1 MKTAG
6 YQKHIRHTEHSGRDG
21 VMRIIAVLT
30 AVSVVLA
37 ACLSPSPE
45 AHAAETGAGGTEGP
59 KDDGNSAG
67 GTEGPQDGGNTT
79 GGADGPQDGGNTTG
93 GTDGPQD
100 DGNSA
105 GGTDG
110 PQDDGNSAGG
120 TDGAQDDGNS
130 AGSIDWTLDENGLL
144 TILSDAGMADW
155 ISNSENTKKE
165 NITQAV
171 ISDGVTYIETGAFQG
186 CGSLTEVTMLGA
198 TPPLLDAG
206 AFADSRFA
214 AESGQGIHVPEG
226 AVQSYK
232 TAWSESGYA
241 QCIFDHIYS
250 LIYNTDGGMLPGGG
264 SPTASYTE
272 GEALALPIPE
282 KPGYLFDRWYEN
294 ADLSGAPVDVLS
306 PADYGDR
313 IYYAK
318 WTANTYT
325 VTYYADGG
333 TISDES
339 WYTEYTVGEGLPELP
354 TPTRWGFTFDGWY
367 ESTDYAGS
375 NVTGISADETGDK
388 TYYAKWVANT
398 YTVTYNADGGT
409 IPDGGA
415 YTGYTEGVGLSLP
428 IPEKPGYTFDGWY
441 ENPWFT
447 GNKVAGIYTTDY
459 GNKTYYA
466 KWTVNTYTVT
476 YNADGGTIPDENIY
490 TDYIRG
496 KGLTLPIPTKQGY
509 LFDGWYESA
518 DYAGSRVTDISA
530 ADIGNKIYYAKWT
543 TLKDMDPTAADYA
556 DTEIEVRGHTAD
568 GVVYSVDVEWG
579 AMTFCYENSTWDATA
594 HQSVT
599 GGGWKVYDSETG
611 EALDATETS
620 INRIQVTNH
629 SNAGIKAQLAYTRQ
643 TGYESIA
650 GSFRKAQD
658 DTDTN
663 YETLTRTLTLATA
676 DNKKA
681 ADGAGK
687 ATVGTLY
694 FMPIGRKQGLE
705 NSITKWTRLG
715 TITVGVEPDEPEPQQ
730 DTGK

>member
-21 VMRIIAVLT
+21 VMRIIVVLT

-37 ACLSPSPE
+37 ACLSPSPRTY
-45 AHAAETGAGGTEGP
+45 AAEIIADGTEGPQDDGTTAGGTEGP
-59 KDDGNSAG
+59 QDDGNTAGGTEGPQDNGNSAG
-67 GTEGPQDGGNTT
+67 GTEGPQDDGTT
-79 GGADGPQDGGNTTG
+79 
-93 GTDGPQD
+93 
-100 DGNSA
+100 
-105 GGTDG
+105 
-110 PQDDGNSAGG
+110 
-120 TDGAQDDGNS
+120 
-130 AGSIDWTLDENGLL
+130 AGSTDWTLDTDGVL

-186 CGSLTEVTMLGA
+186 CGSLTEVTMLGT
-198 TPPLLDAG
+198 TPPLLEGG
-206 AFADSRFA
+206 AFADCGFA
-214 AESGQGIHVPEG
+214 AEAGQGIHVPEG
-226 AVQSYK
+226 AVLSYK

-241 QCIFDHIYS
+241 QYIFDHSYN
-250 LIYNTDGGMLPGGG
+250 LIFNTDGGMLPDGG
-264 SPTASYTE
+264 SSTASYTE
-272 GEALALPIPE
+272 GEEFALPIPK
-282 KPGYLFDRWYEN
+282 KPGYLFAGWYEN
-294 ADLSGAPVDVLS
+294 ADLSGAAAETLT

-318 WTANTYT
+318 WVANTYSVTYYTDGGTITDESRYTEYTVGVGLPELPTPAKWGCTFDGWYEDAAYSGDSVTGISEADSGDKTYYTKWTADTYT

-333 TISDES
+333 TIPAEN
-339 WYTEYTVGEGLPELP
+339 W
-354 TPTRWGFTFDGWY
+354 
-367 ESTDYAGS
+367 
-375 NVTGISADETGDK
+375 
-388 TYYAKWVANT
+388 
-398 YTVTYNADGGT
+398 
-409 IPDGGA
+409 
-415 YTGYTEGVGLSLP
+415 YTGYTAGVGILLP

-447 GNKVAGIYTTDY
+447 GNKVTGIDTTDC

-476 YNADGGTIPDENIY
+476 YNTNGGTIPDENID

-496 KGLTLPIPTKQGY
+496 ERLTLPIPTKQGY

-518 DYAGSRVTDISA
+518 DYAGSRVTEIST
-530 ADIGNKIYYAKWT
+530 ADMGNKIYFAKWT
-543 TLKDMDPTAADYA
+543 TIKDIDPTAADYA
-556 DTEIEVRGHTAD
+556 DTEIEVRAHTAD

-579 AMTFCYENSTWDATA
+579 AMTFCYENSTWDATV

-599 GGGWKVYDSETG
+599 GGGWRVYDSEK
-611 EALDATETS
+611 EEPLDSTETA

-643 TGYESIA
+643 TGYESIT
-650 GSFRKAQD
+650 GSFRKAPD

-676 DNKKA
+676 DNKKG

-694 FMPIGRKQGLE
+694 FMPLGRKQELE
-705 NSITKWTRLG
+705 NGIARWTRLG
-715 TITVGVEPDEPEPQQ
+715 TITVGVEPDESEPQQ